1 MVSCGGSRNGYA
13 GDSDHDSR
21 PPHSEAHLLSMMT
34 LAARIG
40 LSVVAE
46 GVTVSVPD
54 GRGGRG
60 RKPLLEDVS
69 FRIDPGEFVCVL
81 GPSGSGKS
89 TLVRS
94 LLGDREIA
102 AGRLLVGGHD
112 VFREADALRGA
123 IGYVP
128 QRDVNPPALPVER
141 ALHYAS
147 EVRLPAGASGAERE
161 AAIDRVVAE
170 VGLDRVRLQPI
181 GGLSGGETKRASLAA
196 EMLASPGLLVIDEAT
211 SSLDPATEARIMT
224 LLADRARAGT
234 TVIAVTHHL
243 DNVDQAN
250 KLLIL
255 GHGEVVWF
263 GSRVE
268 ALGHFGVHRLADV
281 YVAIEDR
288 PRGFWSA
295 RWQERLAEDRV
306 LAKARP
312 ADEVPRGDAPDRVAA
327 LAAVSIPGFF
337 RQFTTFFCR
346 ELETV
351 VRDRVGLVM
360 SLFLPLAL
368 AGVVLAGFADVRF
381 QNPLMLTR
389 FLDPGEKEVLADVW
403 GEVSQAIATESVS
416 EQDASIPGQIR
427 VFLDSQPKMLA
438 HLREPSTQRL
448 VRDALTDTL
457 RIMPDRE
464 IIDPGG
470 TFKWLSLMSICMVI
484 LGFVTGFRE
493 IVKERPMLDLERRH
507 GLRFAAYVIA
517 KVAALAVV
525 LAVQVAIFE
534 SAVEGGFLV
543 REALGGEGPAAIYR
557 RGGVVS
563 ATCNWLA
570 AVACAAIGL
579 VVSACVR
586 STDKGVLAVPL
597 LITPQILL
605 GATILP
611 IRGGVLAVLAKLFSP
626 LYWAHRGC
634 RSEGDG
640 VPVFWQNLGTYD
652 PAIWIPI
659 AALAT
664 QIAVA
669 TAVTILALRWQERA
683 ALGRNRAVR

>member
-1 MVSCGGSRNGYA
+1 MAQRTT
-13 GDSDHDSR
+13 
-21 PPHSEAHLLSMMT
+21 P
-34 LAARIG
+34 G
-40 LSVVAE
+40 LSVVAD

-54 GRGGRG
+54 GGGGRG
-60 RKPLLEDVS
+60 RKTLLDDVS
-69 FRIDPGEFVCVL
+69 FRVEPGEFVCVL
-81 GPSGSGKS
+81 GPSGAGKS
-89 TLVRS
+89 TLVRAV
-94 LLGDREIA
+94 LGDRQLT

-128 QRDVNPPALPVER
+128 QRDVNPPALTVER
-141 ALHYAS
+141 ALHYAA
-147 EVRLPAGASGAERE
+147 EVRLAADASLAERQ
-161 AAIDRVVAE
+161 AVIDRVITE
-170 VGLDRVRLQPI
+170 VGLEQVRHRAI
-181 GGLSGGETKRASLAA
+181 GDLSGGEVKRASLAA
-196 EMLASPGLLVIDEAT
+196 EMLAAPGLLVIDEAT
-211 SSLDPATEARIMT
+211 SSLDPATEARIMA
-224 LLADRARAGT
+224 LLAARARAGT
-234 TVIAVTHHL
+234 TVVAVTHHL
-243 DNVDQAN
+243 DNVDQAG

-255 GHGEVVWF
+255 GCGEVVWF

-281 YVAIEDR
+281 YVAIEDK
-288 PRGFWSA
+288 PPGFWSA
-295 RWQERLAEDRV
+295 RWRERLAEDRL
-306 LAKARP
+306 LAER
-312 ADEVPRGDAPDRVAA
+312 RGAGNPPVAA
-327 LAAVSIPGFF
+327 AVGEGAGGTAALEAVSIPGFF
-337 RQFTTFFCR
+337 RQLATFFSR

-351 VRDRVGLVM
+351 IRDRVGMAM
-360 SLFLPLAL
+360 SLLLPLAL
-368 AGVVLAGFADVRF
+368 AGAVLAGFADIRF

-389 FLDPGEKEVLADVW
+389 FLDPGEKDVLADVW
-403 GEVSQAIATESVS
+403 GEVSQAIATDSVS

-427 VFLDSQPKMLA
+427 VFLDSQPKLLT
-438 HLREPSTQRL
+438 HLREPSTERL

-457 RIMPDRE
+457 RIAPDHE
-464 IIDPGG
+464 ITDPGG
-470 TFKWLSLMSICMVI
+470 TFKCLSLMSICMVI
-484 LGFVTGFRE
+484 LGFVSGFRE

-507 GLRFAAYVIA
+507 GLLFAAYVIA

-525 LAVQVAIFE
+525 LAVQVAIF
-534 SAVEGGFLV
+534 SASVEVGFLV
-543 REALGGEGPAAIYR
+543 REALGGEGPCAIYR
-557 RGGVVS
+557 RGVVVS

-640 VPVFWQNLGTYD
+640 VPTFWQNLGTYD

-659 AALAT
+659 TALAA
-664 QIAVA
+664 QIAAA
-669 TAVTILALRWQERA
+669 TLVTICILRWQEWTT
-683 ALGRNRAVR
+683 LGRNRPHR

>member
-1 MVSCGGSRNGYA
+1 
-13 GDSDHDSR
+13 
-21 PPHSEAHLLSMMT
+21 MT
-34 LAARIG
+34 LATQSG
-40 LSVVAE
+40 LSVVADAL
-46 GVTVSVPD
+46 TVSVPD
-54 GRGGRG
+54 ARGGG
-60 RKPLLEDVS
+60 EQTALLENVS
-69 FRIDPGEFVCVL
+69 FRIEPGEFVCVL
-81 GPSGSGKS
+81 GPSGAGKS
-89 TLVRS
+89 TLARA
-94 LLGDREIA
+94 LLGEREIA
-102 AGRLLVGGHD
+102 AGRLLVGGHN
-112 VFREADALRGA
+112 VFHEGDALRGA

-147 EVRLPAGASGAERE
+147 EVRLPAETSAVERR
-161 AAIDRVVAE
+161 AAIDRAIAE
-170 VGLDRVRLQPI
+170 VGLDRVRL
-181 GGLSGGETKRASLAA
+181 GTVGNLSGGEMKRATLATELLAA
-196 EMLASPGLLVIDEAT
+196 PGLLVVDEAT

-224 LLADRARAGT
+224 LLAERAQAGT

-243 DNVDQAN
+243 DNVDKAD

-281 YVAIEDR
+281 YVAIEDQ

-295 RWQERLAEDRV
+295 RWRERESEDRRMAQV
-306 LAKARP
+306 RP
-312 ADEVPRGDAPDRVAA
+312 ADERAGGAAPERVAS
-327 LAAVSIPGFF
+327 LATVSIPGFG
-337 RQFTTFFCR
+337 RQFATFFCR

-351 VRDRVGLVM
+351 IRDRVGLLMAMV
-360 SLFLPLAL
+360 LPLAL
-368 AGVVLAGFADVRF
+368 GATVLAGFADVRF
-381 QNPLMLTR
+381 RNPLMLTR
-389 FLDPGEKEVLADVW
+389 FLDPGEKDVLADAW
-403 GEVSQAIATESVS
+403 GEVSEAIATESVS

-427 VFLDSQPKMLA
+427 VFLDSQPKLLA
-438 HLREPSTQRL
+438 HLREPSTERI
-448 VRDALTDTL
+448 VRHALTDTL
-457 RIMPDRE
+457 PVAPDRE

-525 LAVQVAIFE
+525 LAAQIVVFRTT
-534 SAVEGGFLV
+534 VELGFML
-543 REALGGEGPAAIYR
+543 REAIGGESPAEIYR
-557 RGGVVS
+557 RGAIVS
-563 ATCNWLA
+563 ASLNWLA
-570 AVACAAIGL
+570 AVACAAMGL

-611 IRGGVLAVLAKLFSP
+611 IKGGVLAVLAKLFSP

-634 RSEGDG
+634 RSEGNG
-640 VPVFWQNLGTYD
+640 VPAFWQNLGTYD
-652 PAIWIPI
+652 PALWIPY
-659 AALAT
+659 AALLT
-664 QIAVA
+664 QIVVA
-669 TAVTILALRWQERA
+669 TLITILLLRWQERA
-683 ALGRNRAVR
+683 ILGRNRAVR

>member
-1 MVSCGGSRNGYA
+1 MAFAAQA
-13 GDSDHDSR
+13 G
-21 PPHSEAHLLSMMT
+21 
-34 LAARIG
+34 LAV
-40 LSVVAE
+40 LAE

-54 GRGGRG
+54 GRGGPQ
-60 RKPLLEDVS
+60 RKTLLNDVT
-69 FRIDPGEFVCVL
+69 FRIEPGEFVCVL
-81 GPSGSGKS
+81 GPSGAGKT
-89 TLVRS
+89 TLVRAI
-94 LLGDREIA
+94 LGERELA

-112 VFREADALRGA
+112 VFGEADTLRGA

-147 EVRLPAGASGAERE
+147 EVRLPAHASAAERQ
-161 AAIDRVVAE
+161 AAIDRVVTE
-170 VGLDRVRLQPI
+170 VGLDRVRLEAI
-181 GGLSGGETKRASLAA
+181 GSLSGGETKRASLAA
-196 EMLASPGLLVIDEAT
+196 EMLAAPGLLVIDEAT
-211 SSLDPATEARIMT
+211 SSLDPATEARIMK
-224 LLADRARAGT
+224 LLADRACAGT

-243 DNVDQAN
+243 DNVDQAG
-250 KLLIL
+250 KVLIL

-281 YVAIEDR
+281 YVAIEDM
-288 PRGFWSA
+288 PPGFWSG
-295 RWQERLAEDRV
+295 RWRERLAEDRL
-306 LAKARP
+306 LAEARQ
-312 ADEVPRGDAPDRVAA
+312 ADETPRSKAPGRVAA

-360 SLFLPLAL
+360 SLLLPLAL
-368 AGVVLAGFADVRF
+368 AGAVLAGFADMRF
-381 QNPLMLTR
+381 RNPLMLTR

-403 GEVSQAIATESVS
+403 GEVREAIATDSVS

-427 VFLDSQPKMLA
+427 VFLDSQPKLLA
-438 HLREPSTQRL
+438 HLRDPSTERV

-457 RIMPDRE
+457 PLAPDRE

-525 LAVQVAIFE
+525 LAVQIAIFRTT
-534 SAVEGGFLV
+534 VELGFLI
-543 REALGGEGPAAIYR
+543 REAIGGEGPVEMYR
-557 RGGVVS
+557 RSAFVS
-563 ATCNWLA
+563 AICNWLA

-579 VVSACVR
+579 IVSACVR

-640 VPVFWQNLGTYD
+640 VPAFWQNLGTYD

-659 AALAT
+659 AALAA
-664 QIAVA
+664 QITVA
-669 TAVTILALRWQERA
+669 TIVTILVLRWQERA